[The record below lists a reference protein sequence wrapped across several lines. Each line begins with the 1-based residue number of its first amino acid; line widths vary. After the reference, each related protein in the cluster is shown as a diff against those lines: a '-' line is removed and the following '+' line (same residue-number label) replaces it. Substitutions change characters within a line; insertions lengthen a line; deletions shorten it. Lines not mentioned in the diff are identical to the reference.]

1 MMNSTLPNDIRI
13 LDCVEVPKDFS
24 ARFDCVS
31 REYMY
36 FFMRRALDVQKMDQ
50 AAKMLEGKHDFR
62 NICKLN
68 VVQEETFIRRIIH
81 AGIYPADS
89 LLFGTSGFNV

>member
-1 MMNSTLPNDIRI
+1 
-13 LDCVEVPKDFS
+13 
-24 ARFDCVS
+24 
-31 REYMY
+31 
-36 FFMRRALDVQKMDQ
+36 MDQ
-50 AAKMLEGKHDFR
+50 AAKLLEGKHDFR

-89 LLFGTSGFNV
+89 LLYGTSGFNV